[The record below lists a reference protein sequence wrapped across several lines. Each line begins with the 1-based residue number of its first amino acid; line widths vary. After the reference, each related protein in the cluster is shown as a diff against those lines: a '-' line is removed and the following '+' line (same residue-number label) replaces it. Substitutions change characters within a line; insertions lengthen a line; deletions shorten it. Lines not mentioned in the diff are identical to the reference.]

1 MPILE
6 VRELR
11 ARYTSAGPEILK
23 GISFDVEADD
33 FFAIIGPS
41 GAGKSTLIRCINK
54 LVEPNGGTVR
64 FGGVD
69 VTALRGRELRSLRR
83 NIGMIFQEFN
93 LIDRMSVMDNVLS
106 GRLGYTG
113 NLRTLFRAFPRA
125 DIGHALQLLH
135 RVGLE
140 DHVDKRAD
148 ELSGGQ
154 RQRVGIARALM
165 QDPKLLLLD
174 EPTSSL
180 DPKISREVMGLIKT
194 MAQEFG
200 VPCLCNIPRRGAGDG
215 VLQPDHRTAGRRED
229 VRRSH
234 RGGWTRPSWTRSTR
248 WRCCEARAMSDAR
261 AEAGTT
267 TAVIA
272 DRLVAERRRRRGRG
286 LVFAGILIAAVAWS
300 VDVTIVKDTDW
311 ARMGSVANVL
321 EAAGEFVGVDW
332 GLFPDLAR
340 PALETFM
347 IACLGTLLGVLV
359 CIPVT
364 WFGALNITPF
374 KPVTYPLAR
383 VLMTLSRS
391 IHEIVWALFF
401 VAVVGLG
408 AMAGIFALAMRSV
421 GFIAKMSAEAIEDI
435 DPGPVEAIRAVGGN
449 GFQVLLY
456 AILPQVLPQI
466 LGVIVFEWEINIR
479 RSAILGLVG
488 AGGLGLM
495 FFRQMNTFNFPGVTT
510 VIIAILGI
518 ILIGEVVSHFA
529 RRSVI

>member
-64 FGGVD
+64 FGDLD
-69 VTALRGRELRSLRR
+69 VTGLRGRQLRAVRR

-125 DIGHALQLLH
+125 DIERALELLH

-165 QDPKLLLLD
+165 QGPKLLLLD

-200 VPCLCNIPRRGAGDG
+200 VPCLCNI
-215 VLQPDHRTAGRRED
+215 HD
-229 VRRSH
+229 V
-234 RGGWTRPSWTRSTR
+234 
-248 WRCCEARAMSDAR
+248 
-261 AEAGTT
+261 
-267 TAVIA
+267 
-272 DRLVAERRRRRGRG
+272 
-286 LVFAGILIAAVAWS
+286 
-300 VDVTIVKDTDW
+300 
-311 ARMGSVANVL
+311 
-321 EAAGEFVGVDW
+321 
-332 GLFPDLAR
+332 
-340 PALETFM
+340 
-347 IACLGTLLGVLV
+347 
-359 CIPVT
+359 
-364 WFGALNITPF
+364 
-374 KPVTYPLAR
+374 
-383 VLMTLSRS
+383 
-391 IHEIVWALFF
+391 
-401 VAVVGLG
+401 
-408 AMAGIFALAMRSV
+408 ALAMEFCNRIIGLQDGV
-421 GFIAKMSAEAIEDI
+421 KMFD
-435 DPGPVEAIRAVGGN
+435 GPVEEMDQAKLDEIYAME
-449 GFQVLLY
+449 VL
-456 AILPQVLPQI
+456 
-466 LGVIVFEWEINIR
+466 
-479 RSAILGLVG
+479 
-488 AGGLGLM
+488 
-495 FFRQMNTFNFPGVTT
+495 
-510 VIIAILGI
+510 
-518 ILIGEVVSHFA
+518 
-529 RRSVI
+529 